1 MEYTDETS
9 FILINKA
16 FFKCPVISFFTS
28 ELFCCF
34 GSRCKKLPGKNKTNI
49 IQTLGKVFY
58 VSDTLVP
65 AKVPITLMPLINER
79 IHSVSVHLDGCSAG
93 THEKQ

>member
-16 FFKCPVISFFTS
+16 FFKCPLISFSTS
-28 ELFCCF
+28 EFCCF
-34 GSRCKKLPGKNKTNI
+34 GSRCKKPPGKNKTNI
-49 IQTLGKVFY
+49 IKTLEKVFY

-79 IHSVSVHLDGCSAG
+79 IHSVSVHLDICSTG